1 MSTKKEFQKKILKI
15 NKETMLNYP
24 GVTQERDIKQKK
36 VTKREKDQKLEFF
49 VKNKLSNKNVKA
61 EIAKPI
67 LFFVCE
73 SWTVTSIE
81 MRLITKKIEGNKQ
94 KDNIKIKRSQEPID
108 YLDRERT
115 DETVVQNLLK

>member
-73 SWTVTSIE
+73 SWTVTSNK
-81 MRLITKKIEGNKQ
+81 MRLITKKIEENKQ